1 MERPDRSW
9 PAAGHQEPPR
19 FLAVVTESCTGCEV
33 CLDFCPVDCIERSSP
48 TSNPRPLTPNPRP
61 HTLVQIRDED
71 CIGCRLC
78 ANVCEQL
85 TLNAIAMVP
94 AR

>member
-1 MERPDRSW
+1 MAKSGRSRSA
-9 PAAGHQEPPR
+9 AAGGDGQPR
-19 FLAVVTESCTGCEV
+19 LLAVVTESCTGCEV
-33 CLDFCPVDCIERSSP
+33 CVDFCPVNCIERPSLTPS
-48 TSNPRPLTPNPRP
+48 PRPSTPV
-61 HTLVQIRDED
+61 LIREED